1 MKSIIKVIL
10 FCFLLTNISG
20 CTSKST
26 ITQISLDP
34 TTKLDDVY
42 LEALDDFNIPS
53 NYVTIYEFNKD
64 IKQFGVN
71 LSATNYMQDTVF
83 DENKFEFKNDSSK
96 SFTMINAVDDTSQ
109 RVAIIQDNKI
119 LFEATIDLND
129 ILDEHINRSNVGIRT
144 NMKSN
149 NSIFNKRITNVSA
162 NKETLMYYS
171 IYTPLGG
178 SGGGSVM
185 YLGHDIDPLLYVE
198 EFEYIITCVIEF
210 AY

>member
-178 SGGGSVM
+178 GGSFM
-185 YLGHDIDPLLYVE
+185 YFAHDIDPFYDVE